1 MEREKEQLIQD
12 MKRLEQEAKEW
23 DMIHQEVK
31 QDRSRAGK
39 IKGLI
44 LTKHIARSLNIMITI
59 C

>member
-39 IKGLI
+39 GLI
-44 LTKHIARSLNIMITI
+44 YTKRTARSLDIR
-59 C
+59 

>member
-39 IKGLI
+39 IKGLF
-44 LTKHIARSLNIMITI
+44 LTKHTARSLDIR
-59 C
+59 